1 MFMMLLKC
9 HFLSLVLSL
18 TTLTWVDVLL
28 GEAKVDNVDDL
39 VLLHGGPTDEEVLG
53 LDVPVDEGKH

>member
-1 MFMMLLKC
+1 MNAEFCDALELS
-9 HFLSLVLSL
+9 FLRSL
-18 TTLTWVDVLL
+18 TILTWVDVLL

-53 LDVPVDEGKH
+53 LDVPAY